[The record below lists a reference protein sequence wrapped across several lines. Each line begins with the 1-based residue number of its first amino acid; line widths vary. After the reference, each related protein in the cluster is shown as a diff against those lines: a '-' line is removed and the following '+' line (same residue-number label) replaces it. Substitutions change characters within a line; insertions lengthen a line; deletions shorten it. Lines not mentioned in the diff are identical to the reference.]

1 MKSCLNA
8 ITSVAIKEF
17 LHILRDRRIVALI
30 LVLPPFFTLLFGH
43 AFEVTERQHVPAI
56 LQNADGGEA
65 STKLLEFLGAKEKFN
80 WLTLSADQSY
90 STDVTHSPDLFK
102 EQVEAALI
110 IPAGWSDHLKKG
122 DPIPLRLVLDGADTT
137 TARELEGSLQQFL
150 GEHQK
155 AELDEMVAD
164 LPENV
169 IELGKQLPTNIRKQF
184 VSAMTPWSLK
194 SEILYNPKLRFIEY
208 VIPGIIGLI
217 LQLLTVTLMACTL
230 TRERE
235 AGTLSQLMVTSL
247 RRTEIVI
254 GKVLP
259 YLLISTFLIAET
271 IAVAFFHFNVK
282 FHEPIVLSVICLLFL
297 LCSLGLGLLISAFCD
312 TQTQAIQFAVF
323 FLLPVFPLSGAF
335 APLEQLPDNVR
346 LIPQLFPLTHFCHA
360 FRLIN
365 LYHAHLQ
372 SIANDLIFLSLG
384 AMITCGGAAVLLS
397 HSEE

>member
-184 VSAMTPWSLK
+184 VCW
-194 SEILYNPKLRFIEY
+194 
-208 VIPGIIGLI
+208 
-217 LQLLTVTLMACTL
+217 
-230 TRERE
+230 
-235 AGTLSQLMVTSL
+235 
-247 RRTEIVI
+247 
-254 GKVLP
+254 
-259 YLLISTFLIAET
+259 
-271 IAVAFFHFNVK
+271 
-282 FHEPIVLSVICLLFL
+282 
-297 LCSLGLGLLISAFCD
+297 
-312 TQTQAIQFAVF
+312 
-323 FLLPVFPLSGAF
+323 
-335 APLEQLPDNVR
+335 
-346 LIPQLFPLTHFCHA
+346 
-360 FRLIN
+360 
-365 LYHAHLQ
+365 
-372 SIANDLIFLSLG
+372 LIF
-384 AMITCGGAAVLLS
+384 V
-397 HSEE
+397 